1 MNSKSP
7 QNYRPETIAITAGR
21 PDVGP
26 DSLLNQP
33 ISLNSTFVA
42 GGAIGYG
49 RYGNETWTAL
59 EVAIAALE
67 GAKTLTYSSGMA
79 AVTAVFS
86 TLPVGAKV
94 VASNQGY
101 SGVMTLL
108 GHLSAAKKLNPK
120 FVSIADTAE
129 VVAALD
135 GADLLWIESPTNPS
149 LDVADMPTLI
159 KEAKSRGITV
169 AVDNTFATA
178 LTQQPILMGADI
190 VMNSV
195 TKYLAGH
202 SDVVLG
208 SLSTNNSDLFKAIE
222 DARKFNGS
230 IPGPFEAWLALR
242 GIRTFPLRFQRASE
256 NALEI
261 AKRLSA
267 HPLVTRVRYPG
278 LPTDPQHAKAK
289 AFMKGFGAIVSF
301 EYDGDAAATDK
312 VCESSKIVTYA
323 TSLGG
328 VESLW
333 ERRRRWPIESASV
346 PEALIRLSLGCEDVD
361 DLWSDID
368 AALHAAKK

>member
-1 MNSKSP
+1 MNSKEP
-7 QNYRPETIAITAGR
+7 QHRPETIAITAGR
-21 PDVGP
+21 PEVAA
-26 DSLLNQP
+26 DSALNPP

-59 EVAIAALE
+59 EVAIGALE
-67 GAKTLTYSSGMA
+67 GGKTLSYCSGMA
-79 AVTAVFS
+79 AINAVFS
-86 TLPVGAKV
+86 SLPVGAKV
-94 VASNQGY
+94 VASDQGY

-108 GHLSAAKKLNPK
+108 DKLSAAKKVNVTL
-120 FVSIADTAE
+120 VAIVDTDQ
-129 VVAALD
+129 VIAALV
-135 GADLLWIESPTNPS
+135 GADLLWLESPTNPA
-149 LDVADMPTLI
+149 LDVADLPTLI
-159 KEAKSRGITV
+159 KEAKSRNILV

-178 LTQQPILMGADI
+178 LIQQPLAMGADI

-195 TKYLAGH
+195 SKYLAGH
-202 SDVVLG
+202 SDVLLG
-208 SLSTNNSDLFKAIE
+208 SLSTNDPLQYKALAE
-222 DARKFNGS
+222 ARKFNGS

-261 AKRLSA
+261 AKRLNE

-289 AFMKGFGAIVSF
+289 AFMKGFGAVVSF
-301 EYDGDAAATDK
+301 EYAGDVLSTDK
-312 VCESSKIVTYA
+312 VCESSKVVTYA

-333 ERRRRWPIESASV
+333 ERRRRWSGESASV
-346 PEALIRLSLGCEDVD
+346 SETLIRLSVGCEDLE
-361 DLWSDID
+361 DLWADID
-368 AALHAAKK
+368 AALLAGKK

>member
-1 MNSKSP
+1 MTSQHGSE
-7 QNYRPETIAITAGR
+7 QRPETIAITAGR
-21 PDVGP
+21 PAVTP
-26 DSLLNQP
+26 DSALNPP
-33 ISLNSTFVA
+33 ISLTSTFTA
-42 GGAIGYG
+42 GGPIGYG

-59 EVAIAALE
+59 ESAIGALE
-67 GAKTLTYSSGMA
+67 GGQTLSYSSGMA
-79 AVTAVFS
+79 AVSAVFS

-108 GHLSAAKKLNPK
+108 GNLTAAKKINATL
-120 FVSIADTAE
+120 VSIADTDE
-129 VVAALD
+129 VIAALD
-135 GADLLWIESPTNPS
+135 GADLLWLESPTNPA
-149 LDVADMPTLI
+149 LDVADLPALI
-159 KEAKSRGITV
+159 KAAKSKNITV

-178 LTQQPILMGADI
+178 LVQQPLSMGADI

-208 SLSTNNSDLFKAIE
+208 SLSTNSPTHFKALE
-222 DARKFNGS
+222 DARKFNGA

-242 GIRTFPLRFQRASE
+242 GIRTFPIRFQRASE
-256 NALEI
+256 NALEL
-261 AKRLSA
+261 AKRLSE

-278 LPTDPQHAKAK
+278 LPTDPQHVKAK
-289 AFMKGFGAIVSF
+289 SFMKGFGAIVSF
-301 EYDGDAAATDK
+301 EYAGDGQATDR

-346 PEALIRLSLGCEDVD
+346 PESLIRLSVGCEDVE
-361 DLWSDID
+361 DLWADID
-368 AALHAAKK
+368 AALHAAK

>member
-1 MNSKSP
+1 MTSQHGSE
-7 QNYRPETIAITAGR
+7 QRPETIAITAGR
-21 PDVGP
+21 PAVTP
-26 DSLLNQP
+26 DSALNPP
-33 ISLNSTFVA
+33 ISLNSTFTS
-42 GGAIGYG
+42 GGPIGYG

-59 EVAIAALE
+59 EAAIGALE
-67 GAKTLTYSSGMA
+67 GGQTLSYSSGMA
-79 AVTAVFS
+79 AVSAVFS

-108 GHLSAAKKLNPK
+108 SNLTAANKIKATL
-120 FVSIADTAE
+120 VSIANTEE
-129 VVAALD
+129 VIAALD
-135 GADLLWIESPTNPS
+135 GADLLWLESPTNPS
-149 LDVADMPTLI
+149 LDVADLPALI
-159 KEAKSRGITV
+159 KAAKSRNITV

-178 LTQQPILMGADI
+178 LVQKPLSLGADI

-208 SLSTNNSDLFKAIE
+208 SLSTNDPAHLKALG
-222 DARKFNGS
+222 DARKFNGA

-242 GIRTFPLRFQRASE
+242 GIRTFPIRFARASE
-256 NALEI
+256 NALEL

-278 LPTDPQHAKAK
+278 LPTDPQHDKAK
-289 AFMKGFGAIVSF
+289 SFMKGFGAIVSF
-301 EYDGDAAATDK
+301 EYAGSAQATDR
-312 VCESSKIVTYA
+312 VCDSSKIVTNA

-346 PEALIRLSLGCEDVD
+346 PESLIRLSVGCEDVE
-361 DLWSDID
+361 DLWADID
-368 AALHAAKK
+368 AALHAAK

>member
-1 MNSKSP
+1 MNAKEP
-7 QNYRPETIAITAGR
+7 QQSPETIAITAGR
-21 PDVGP
+21 PTVSA
-26 DSLLNQP
+26 DSALNQP

-67 GAKTLTYSSGMA
+67 GGKTLSYSSGMA
-79 AVTAVFS
+79 AISAVFS

-94 VASNQGY
+94 IASNQGY

-108 GHLSAAKKLNPK
+108 GSLTVAKKVNAK
-120 FVSIADTAE
+120 FVSIADTDE
-129 VVAALD
+129 VIAALD

-149 LDVADMPTLI
+149 LDVADLPTLI
-159 KEAKSRGITV
+159 REAKSRGVAV

-178 LTQQPILMGADI
+178 LNQQPLAMGADI

-208 SLSTNNSDLFKAIE
+208 SLSTNDPVHFKALE
-222 DARKFNGS
+222 DARKFSGS

-256 NALEI
+256 NALEL
-261 AKRLSA
+261 AKRLSQ

-278 LPTDPQHAKAK
+278 LPTDSQHAKAK
-289 AFMKGFGAIVSF
+289 AFMKGYGAIVSF
-301 EYDGDAAATDK
+301 EYAGDAAATDK
-312 VCESSKIVTYA
+312 VCESSQIVTFA

-333 ERRRRWPIESASV
+333 ERRRRWPIESSSV
-346 PEALIRLSLGCEDVD
+346 PESLIRLSVGCEDIE
-361 DLWSDID
+361 DLWRDID
-368 AALHAAKK
+368 SALQAAK

>member
-1 MNSKSP
+1 MNSKSTP
-7 QNYRPETIAITAGR
+7 RHRPETIAITAGR
-21 PDVGP
+21 PEVGP

-49 RYGNETWTAL
+49 RYGNETWSAL

-67 GAKTLTYSSGMA
+67 GGKTLTYSSGMA

-108 GHLSAAKKLNPK
+108 GNLSAAKKLNPK
-120 FVSIADTAE
+120 FVSIADTDE
-129 VVAALD
+129 VIAALD

-149 LDVADMPTLI
+149 LDVADLPTLI
-159 KEAKSRGITV
+159 KEAKSHGITV

-178 LTQQPILMGADI
+178 LIQQPLLMGADI

-208 SLSTNNSDLFKAIE
+208 SLSTNNPELFKAVE

-261 AKRLSA
+261 AKRLSS

-301 EYDGDAAATDK
+301 EYAGDGAATDK

-346 PEALIRLSLGCEDVD
+346 PESLIRLSLGCEDVE
-361 DLWSDID
+361 DLWADID
-368 AALHAAKK
+368 AALHAAK

>member
-1 MNSKSP
+1 MTSQHGSE
-7 QNYRPETIAITAGR
+7 QRPETIAITAGR
-21 PDVGP
+21 PAVTP
-26 DSLLNQP
+26 DSALNPP
-33 ISLNSTFVA
+33 ISLTSTFTS
-42 GGAIGYG
+42 GGPIGYG

-59 EVAIAALE
+59 EAAIGALE
-67 GAKTLTYSSGMA
+67 GGQTLSYSSGMA
-79 AVTAVFS
+79 AVSAVFS

-108 GHLSAAKKLNPK
+108 GNLSAAKKINATL
-120 FVSIADTAE
+120 VSIANTDE
-129 VVAALD
+129 VIAALD
-135 GADLLWIESPTNPS
+135 GADLLWLESPTNPS
-149 LDVADMPTLI
+149 LDVADLPALI
-159 KEAKSRGITV
+159 KAAKSRNITV

-178 LTQQPILMGADI
+178 LVQKPLSMGADI

-208 SLSTNNSDLFKAIE
+208 SLSTNNPAHLKALE
-222 DARKFNGS
+222 DARKFNGA

-242 GIRTFPLRFQRASE
+242 GIRTFPIRFQRASE
-256 NALEI
+256 NALEL
-261 AKRLSA
+261 AKRLSE

-278 LPTDPQHAKAK
+278 LPTDPQHNKAK
-289 AFMKGFGAIVSF
+289 SFMKGFGAIVSF
-301 EYDGDAAATDK
+301 EYAGNGEATDR
-312 VCESSKIVTYA
+312 VCDSSKIVTYA

-346 PEALIRLSLGCEDVD
+346 PESLIRLSVGCEDVE
-361 DLWSDID
+361 DLWADID
-368 AALHAAKK
+368 AALHAAK

>member
-1 MNSKSP
+1 MNSKVP
-7 QNYRPETIAITAGR
+7 PHRPETIAITAGR
-21 PDVGP
+21 PEVGP

-67 GAKTLTYSSGMA
+67 GGKTLTYSSGMA

-108 GHLSAAKKLNPK
+108 GNLSAAKKLNPK

-129 VVAALD
+129 VIAALD

-178 LTQQPILMGADI
+178 LTQQPLLMGADI

-208 SLSTNNSDLFKAIE
+208 SLSTNNPELFKVVE

-301 EYDGDAAATDK
+301 EYDGDGAATDK
-312 VCESSKIVTYA
+312 VCESSKIVTFA

-346 PEALIRLSLGCEDVD
+346 PESLIRLSLGCEDVD
-361 DLWSDID
+361 DLWADID

>member
-1 MNSKSP
+1 MNSKPTP
-7 QNYRPETIAITAGR
+7 QHRPETIAITAGR
-21 PDVGP
+21 PEVGP

-49 RYGNETWTAL
+49 RYGNETWSAL

-67 GAKTLTYSSGMA
+67 GGKTLTYSSGMA

-108 GHLSAAKKLNPK
+108 GNLSAAKKLNPK
-120 FVSIADTAE
+120 FVSIADTDE
-129 VVAALD
+129 VIEALD

-149 LDVADMPTLI
+149 LDVADLPTLI

-178 LTQQPILMGADI
+178 LIQQPLLMGADI

-208 SLSTNNSDLFKAIE
+208 SLSTNNPELFKAVE

-261 AKRLSA
+261 AKRLSS

-301 EYDGDAAATDK
+301 EYAGDGAATDK

-346 PEALIRLSLGCEDVD
+346 PESLIRLSLGCEDVE
-361 DLWSDID
+361 DLWADID
-368 AALHAAKK
+368 AALHAAK

>member
-1 MNSKSP
+1 MNSNPAP
-7 QNYRPETIAITAGR
+7 QHRPETIAVTAGR
-21 PDVGP
+21 PEVGP

-49 RYGNETWTAL
+49 RYGNQTWSAL
-59 EVAIAALE
+59 ETAIAALE
-67 GAKTLTYSSGMA
+67 GGKTLTYSSGMA
-79 AVTAVFS
+79 AVSAVFS

-108 GHLSAAKKLNPK
+108 GTLAAAKRLNPN
-120 FVSIADTAE
+120 FVAIADTDEAI
-129 VVAALD
+129 AALD

-149 LDVADMPTLI
+149 LDVADLPTLI

-178 LTQQPILMGADI
+178 LTQQPLLMGADI

-208 SLSTNNSDLFKAIE
+208 SLSTNNPELFKAVE
-222 DARKFNGS
+222 DSRKFNGS

-242 GIRTFPLRFQRASE
+242 GIRTFPLRFQRSSE

-289 AFMKGFGAIVSF
+289 SFMKGFGAIVSF
-301 EYDGDAAATDK
+301 EYDGDGAATDK
-312 VCESSKIVTYA
+312 VCESSKLVTYA

-346 PEALIRLSLGCEDVD
+346 PITDCP
-361 DLWSDID
+361 
-368 AALHAAKK
+368 

>member
-1 MNSKSP
+1 MNSNSP
-7 QNYRPETIAITAGR
+7 QSHRPETIAITAGR
-21 PDVGP
+21 PEVGP

-67 GAKTLTYSSGMA
+67 GGKTLTYSSGMA

-108 GHLSAAKKLNPK
+108 GNLAAAKKLNPK

-129 VVAALD
+129 VIAALD

-208 SLSTNNSDLFKAIE
+208 SLSSNNPELFKAVE

-301 EYDGDAAATDK
+301 EYDGDGAATDK

-346 PEALIRLSLGCEDVD
+346 PESLIRLSLGCEDVD
-361 DLWSDID
+361 DLWADID
-368 AALHAAKK
+368 AALHAAK

>member
-1 MNSKSP
+1 MNSKVP
-7 QNYRPETIAITAGR
+7 PHRPETIAITAGR
-21 PDVGP
+21 PEVGP

-67 GAKTLTYSSGMA
+67 GGKTLTYSSGMA

-108 GHLSAAKKLNPK
+108 GNLSAAKKLNPK

-129 VVAALD
+129 VITALD

-178 LTQQPILMGADI
+178 LTQQPLLMGADI

-208 SLSTNNSDLFKAIE
+208 SLSTNNPELFKVVE

-230 IPGPFEAWLALR
+230 VPGPFEAWLALR

-301 EYDGDAAATDK
+301 EYDGDGAATDK
-312 VCESSKIVTYA
+312 VCESSKIVTFA

-346 PEALIRLSLGCEDVD
+346 PESLIRLSLGCEDVD
-361 DLWSDID
+361 DLWADID

>member
-1 MNSKSP
+1 MNSKKP
-7 QNYRPETIAITAGR
+7 QHRPETIAITAGR
-21 PDVGP
+21 PEVAA
-26 DSLLNQP
+26 DSALNPP
-33 ISLNSTFVA
+33 ISLNSTYVA

-59 EVAIAALE
+59 EVAIGALE
-67 GAKTLTYSSGMA
+67 GGKTLSYSSGMA
-79 AVTAVFS
+79 AINAVFS
-86 TLPVGAKV
+86 SLPVGAKV
-94 VASNQGY
+94 VASDQGY

-108 GHLSAAKKLNPK
+108 GKLSAAKKVNVTL
-120 FVSIADTAE
+120 VAIVDTDQ
-129 VVAALD
+129 VIAALD
-135 GADLLWIESPTNPS
+135 GADLLWLESPTNPA
-149 LDVADMPTLI
+149 LDVADLPTLI
-159 KEAKSRGITV
+159 KEAKSRNILV

-178 LTQQPILMGADI
+178 LIQQPLAMGADI

-202 SDVVLG
+202 SDVLLG
-208 SLSTNNSDLFKAIE
+208 SLSTNDPAHYKALE
-222 DARKFNGS
+222 GARRFNGS

-261 AKRLSA
+261 AKRLNQ

-301 EYDGDAAATDK
+301 EYAGNAASADK

-346 PEALIRLSLGCEDVD
+346 PETLIRLSVGCEDVD
-361 DLWSDID
+361 DLWADID
-368 AALHAAKK
+368 AALLAAKE

>member
-7 QNYRPETIAITAGR
+7 KNLRPETIAITAGR
-21 PDVGP
+21 PEVGP

-108 GHLSAAKKLNPK
+108 GNLAAAKKLNPK

-129 VVAALD
+129 VIAALD

-208 SLSTNNSDLFKAIE
+208 SLSSNNPELFKAVE

-278 LPTDPQHAKAK
+278 LPSDPQHAKAK
-289 AFMKGFGAIVSF
+289 AFMKGFGSIVSF
-301 EYDGDAAATDK
+301 EYEGDGAATDK

-346 PEALIRLSLGCEDVD
+346 PESLIRLSLGCEDVD
-361 DLWSDID
+361 DLWADID
-368 AALHAAKK
+368 AALHAAK

>member
-1 MNSKSP
+1 MTSQHGSE
-7 QNYRPETIAITAGR
+7 QRPETIAITAGR
-21 PDVGP
+21 PAVTP
-26 DSLLNQP
+26 DSALNPP
-33 ISLNSTFVA
+33 ISLTSTFTS
-42 GGAIGYG
+42 GGPIGYG

-59 EVAIAALE
+59 EAAIGALE
-67 GAKTLTYSSGMA
+67 GGQTLSYSSGMA
-79 AVTAVFS
+79 AVSAVFS

-108 GHLSAAKKLNPK
+108 GNLTAAKKINATL
-120 FVSIADTAE
+120 VSIADTDE
-129 VVAALD
+129 VIAALD
-135 GADLLWIESPTNPS
+135 GADLLWLESPTNPS
-149 LDVADMPTLI
+149 LDVADLPALI
-159 KEAKSRGITV
+159 KAAKSRNITV

-178 LTQQPILMGADI
+178 LVQKPLSMGADI

-208 SLSTNNSDLFKAIE
+208 SLSTNNPAHFKALE
-222 DARKFNGS
+222 DARKFNGA

-242 GIRTFPLRFQRASE
+242 GIRTFPIRFARASE
-256 NALEI
+256 NALEL
-261 AKRLSA
+261 AKRLSE

-278 LPTDPQHAKAK
+278 LPTDPQHEKAK
-289 AFMKGFGAIVSF
+289 SFMKGFGAIVSF
-301 EYDGDAAATDK
+301 EYAGNGEATDR
-312 VCESSKIVTYA
+312 VCDSSKIVTYA

-346 PEALIRLSLGCEDVD
+346 PESLIRLSVGCEDVE
-361 DLWSDID
+361 DLWADID
-368 AALHAAKK
+368 AALQAAK

>member
-1 MNSKSP
+1 MNSKVP
-7 QNYRPETIAITAGR
+7 PHRPETIAITAGR
-21 PDVGP
+21 PEVGP

-67 GAKTLTYSSGMA
+67 GGKTLTYSSGMA

-108 GHLSAAKKLNPK
+108 GNLSAAKKLNPK

-129 VVAALD
+129 VIAALD

-178 LTQQPILMGADI
+178 LTQQPLLMGADI

-208 SLSTNNSDLFKAIE
+208 SLSTDNTELFKAVE

-301 EYDGDAAATDK
+301 EYDGDGAATDK
-312 VCESSKIVTYA
+312 VCESSKIVTFA

-346 PEALIRLSLGCEDVD
+346 PESLIRLSLGCEDVD
-361 DLWSDID
+361 DLWADID

>member
-1 MNSKSP
+1 MTSHHGSE
-7 QNYRPETIAITAGR
+7 QRPETIAITAGR
-21 PDVGP
+21 PAVTP
-26 DSLLNQP
+26 DSALNPP
-33 ISLNSTFVA
+33 ISLTSTFTS
-42 GGAIGYG
+42 GGPIGYG
-49 RYGNETWTAL
+49 RYGNETW
-59 EVAIAALE
+59 AALE
-67 GAKTLTYSSGMA
+67 SAIGALEGGQTLSYSSGMA
-79 AVTAVFS
+79 AVSAVFS

-108 GHLSAAKKLNPK
+108 GNLTAAKKINATL
-120 FVSIADTAE
+120 VSIADTDE
-129 VVAALD
+129 VIAALD
-135 GADLLWIESPTNPS
+135 GADLLWLESPTNPS
-149 LDVADMPTLI
+149 LDVADLPALI
-159 KEAKSRGITV
+159 NAAKSRNITV

-178 LTQQPILMGADI
+178 LVQQPLLMGADI

-202 SDVVLG
+202 SDVLLG
-208 SLSTNNSDLFKAIE
+208 SLSTNNPTHFKALE
-222 DARKFNGS
+222 DARKFNGA

-256 NALEI
+256 NALEL

-278 LPTDPQHAKAK
+278 LPTDPQHDKAK
-289 AFMKGFGAIVSF
+289 SFMKGFGAIVSF
-301 EYDGDAAATDK
+301 EYDGNGEATDR
-312 VCESSKIVTYA
+312 VCDSSKIVTYA

-346 PEALIRLSLGCEDVD
+346 PESLIRLSVGCEDVE
-361 DLWSDID
+361 DLWADID
-368 AALHAAKK
+368 AALHAAK

>member
-1 MNSKSP
+1 MTSQHGSE
-7 QNYRPETIAITAGR
+7 QRPETIAITAGR
-21 PDVGP
+21 PAVTP
-26 DSLLNQP
+26 DSALHPP
-33 ISLNSTFVA
+33 ISLTSTFTS
-42 GGAIGYG
+42 GGPIGYG

-59 EVAIAALE
+59 EAAIGALE
-67 GAKTLTYSSGMA
+67 GGQTLSYSSGMA
-79 AVTAVFS
+79 AVSAVFS

-108 GHLSAAKKLNPK
+108 GNLTAAKKINATL
-120 FVSIADTAE
+120 VSIADTDE
-129 VVAALD
+129 VIAALD
-135 GADLLWIESPTNPS
+135 GADLLWLESPTNPS
-149 LDVADMPTLI
+149 LDVADLPALI
-159 KEAKSRGITV
+159 KAAKSRNITV

-178 LTQQPILMGADI
+178 LVQKPLSMGADI

-208 SLSTNNSDLFKAIE
+208 SLSTNNPTHFKALE
-222 DARKFNGS
+222 DARKFNGA

-242 GIRTFPLRFQRASE
+242 GIRTFPIRFARASE
-256 NALEI
+256 NALEL
-261 AKRLSA
+261 AKRLSD

-278 LPTDPQHAKAK
+278 LPTDPQHDKAK
-289 AFMKGFGAIVSF
+289 SFMKGFGAIVSF
-301 EYDGDAAATDK
+301 EYAGNGEATDR
-312 VCESSKIVTYA
+312 VCDSSKIVTYA

-346 PEALIRLSLGCEDVD
+346 PESLIRLSVGCEDVE
-361 DLWSDID
+361 DLWADID
-368 AALHAAKK
+368 AALQAAK